1 MAEQQSKK
9 LRTGFTTGT
18 ASTASSIACILA
30 IINQKK
36 IDSVKVTLQKGNT
49 IQINIHSC

>member
-1 MAEQQSKK
+1 MEKESISKRK

-18 ASTASSIACILA
+18 CATAGSKAAVLA

-36 IDSVKVTLQKGNT
+36 IDSVDIILPKKNQCK
-49 IQINIHSC
+49 